1 MDQIGA
7 FAGPLI
13 FSLVLLLSNNNYSI
27 GYTVLWIPFVL
38 LMISVVI
45 AYKKVPAPEKLEESV
60 TPKTI
65 LHKDKLPKVFWLYT
79 IFIFFSVMGFVNFA
93 LLGFHF
99 KAVGVLSD
107 VQIPLFYAIAM
118 IVDAIVAIAIGKLYD
133 KYGLITLVTLPI
145 FSLAIPFLGFSNNFV
160 MVIISVMLWGMAM
173 AVHETI
179 MKAAIADLTSIK
191 KRGTGYG
198 IFNTSYGL
206 AWLIG
211 SSLMGLL
218 YEKIGIVYV
227 IIFSVAFQVLSV
239 PLFLLVRREA
249 LIMKKANDEANAKLP
264 QN

>member
-1 MDQIGA
+1 
-7 FAGPLI
+7 
-13 FSLVLLLSNNNYSI
+13 
-27 GYTVLWIPFVL
+27 
-38 LMISVVI
+38 
-45 AYKKVPAPEKLEESV
+45 
-60 TPKTI
+60 
-65 LHKDKLPKVFWLYT
+65 
-79 IFIFFSVMGFVNFA
+79 MGFVNFA

-179 MKAAIADLTSIK
+179 MKAAIADLTSI
-191 KRGTGYG
+191 RREEQAMVYLTHLMDLLGYRKL
-198 IFNTSYGL
+198 FN
-206 AWLIG
+206 G
-211 SSLMGLL
+211 SIIR
-218 YEKIGIVYV
+218 KIGIVYV

-249 LIMKKANDEANAKLP
+249 LI
-264 QN
+264 